1 MEYQRDDVA
10 GIPPTGRARNIR
22 ACLVCSLIQ
31 TSIDFRKKGCPN
43 CEHFLQMRG
52 NTDRVNTCTTA
63 QFDGMAAIM
72 DPKESWVARW
82 KRVDPSV
89 RGIYAVRL
97 SAKMSDS
104 LRNELEELG
113 ITPRSDMITD
123 T

>member
-1 MEYQRDDVA
+1 
-10 GIPPTGRARNIR
+10 
-22 ACLVCSLIQ
+22 
-31 TSIDFRKKGCPN
+31 
-43 CEHFLQMRG
+43 MRG
-52 NTDRVNTCTTA
+52 NTDRVNRCTTA

-82 KRVDPSV
+82 KRVGTLFFSAIHMPAMTDDRSAFIDPSV

-113 ITPRSDMITD
+113 ITVGHFLPACRFHTD
-123 T
+123 NLVL